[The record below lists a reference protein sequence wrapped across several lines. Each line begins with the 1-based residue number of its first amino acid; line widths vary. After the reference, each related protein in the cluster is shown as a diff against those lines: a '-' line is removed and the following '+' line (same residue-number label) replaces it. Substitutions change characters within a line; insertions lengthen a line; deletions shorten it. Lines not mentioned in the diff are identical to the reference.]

1 LLRFEHNWYLLTLA
15 LVPLLIL
22 LYVLLVRWK
31 IRTVRKIGDEKL
43 IRQLIADYSPRRFL
57 VKFLLVLSA
66 FTLTGLGVANLRYP
80 KQVEQ
85 IQRQGVDVILV
96 LDVSKSMLARDIQ
109 PNRLERAKQL
119 INKLIDKLRN
129 DRVGLVLFAGRAYL
143 QMPLTTDHASAKI
156 YLNSASPESVPAQ
169 GTVIGEALTISNNA
183 FGQKEKKYKT
193 VVLVT
198 DGEDHDEKAME
209 SAGILAE
216 NGVLLHTIGVGS
228 AEGSTIIDPITQDQ
242 KKDAQG
248 NVVISR
254 LNEPMLQELARKAN
268 GTYQHL
274 ENTDQAVSN
283 ILGQINNMEQKSIS
297 DQSFINYRSF
307 FQWFLGLALA
317 MLLLDFFVS
326 ERKRKTA

>member
-1 LLRFEHNWYLLTLA
+1 LRFEHNWFLLS
-15 LVPLLIL
+15 LVFVPVLIL
-22 LYVLLVRWK
+22 LFILLVKWK
-31 IRTVRKIGDEKL
+31 NKTLSKIGDEKL
-43 IRQLIADYSPRRFL
+43 IRQLIADYSPKRFL
-57 VKFLLVLSA
+57 LKFILVLCA
-66 FTLTGLGVANLRYP
+66 FILTGLGVANLQYP

-96 LDVSKSMLARDIQ
+96 LDVSKSMLARDVR
-109 PNRLERAKQL
+109 PNRLERARQL
-119 INKLIDKLRN
+119 VNKLIDKLRN

-143 QMPLTTDHASAKI
+143 QMPLTTDHSSAKI
-156 YLNSASPESVPAQ
+156 YVNSASPESVPAQ

-193 VVLVT
+193 VVLIT

-209 SAGILAE
+209 AAGILAE

-228 AEGSTIIDPITQDQ
+228 PEGSTLIDPLTQEQ

-248 NVVISR
+248 NVIISR
-254 LNEPMLQELARKAN
+254 LNEPMLLELAKAAN

-274 ENTDQAVSN
+274 ENTDQAVNN
-283 ILGQINNMEQKSIS
+283 ILEQINGMEQKTIS

-307 FQWFLGLALA
+307 FQWFIGLALA
-317 MLLLDFFVS
+317 LLILDFFVS
-326 ERKRKTA
+326 ERKRKIG

>member
-1 LLRFEHNWYLLTLA
+1 
-15 LVPLLIL
+15 
-22 LYVLLVRWK
+22 
-31 IRTVRKIGDEKL
+31 VRKIGDEKL
-43 IRQLIADYSPRRFL
+43 IRLLIADYSPRRFL
-57 VKFLLVLSA
+57 VKILLVLSA
-66 FTLTGLGVANLRYP
+66 FTLTGLGVANLQYP

-85 IQRQGVDVILV
+85 IERQGVDVILV

-228 AEGSTIIDPITQDQ
+228 AEGSTIIDPVTQDQ

-248 NVVISR
+248 NVVISK

-283 ILGQINNMEQKSIS
+283 ILGQINSMEQKSIS

-317 MLLLDFFVS
+317 LLLLDFFVS

>member
-1 LLRFEHNWYLLTLA
+1 LA
-15 LVPLLIL
+15 IVPLLIL
-22 LYVLLVRWK
+22 LYILLIRWK

-43 IRQLIADYSPRRFL
+43 IRLLIADYSPRRFL
-57 VKFLLVLSA
+57 VKFLLVLTA

-129 DRVGLVLFAGRAYL
+129 DRVGLVLFASRAYL

-228 AEGSTIIDPITQDQ
+228 AEGSTLIDPVTQDQ
-242 KKDAQG
+242 KRDAQG

-283 ILGQINNMEQKSIS
+283 ILGQINSMEQKSIS

-317 MLLLDFFVS
+317 LLLLDFFIS
-326 ERKRKTA
+326 ERIRKTA